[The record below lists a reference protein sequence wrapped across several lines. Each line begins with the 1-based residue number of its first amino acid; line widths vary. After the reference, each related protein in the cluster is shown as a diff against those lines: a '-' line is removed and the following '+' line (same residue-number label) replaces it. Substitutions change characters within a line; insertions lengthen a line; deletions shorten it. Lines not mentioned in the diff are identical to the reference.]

1 MREQLMNKFT
11 VQELADFYQKLADGS
26 RIDYALLP
34 KDMFGHPENG
44 PHLGCSKDVWRIKP
58 THKVIDLSVLIE
70 TGIDVELGDFQG
82 VFFLGGHLTHIIE
95 KGSSS
100 MYNASDSTN
109 AHSYARP
116 RMNHKHAWFSGNC
129 PLPEG
134 FVVEVWYRDGLRLP
148 DNLMNSGIYNK
159 TGWIHKNIGRDIIAF
174 EVLGIADGYVMPW
187 EQNDE

>member
-1 MREQLMNKFT
+1 MNTFT
-11 VQELADFYQKLADGS
+11 AEDMK
-26 RIDYALLP
+26 DYGDYVATLDSAMLSP
-34 KDMFGHPENG
+34 NFEKWCKERFEPA
-44 PHLGCSKDVWRIKP
+44 K
-58 THKVIDLSVLIE
+58 KVIDLSVLIE
-70 TGIDVELGDFQG
+70 SGIDVELGDFQG

-174 EVLGIADGYVMPW
+174 EVLGKATGYVMPW
-187 EQNDE
+187 EQDDE